1 MDFFGKKD
9 KMMEAFDAA
18 EEKETEGQAVEQAAE
33 EEEKATPITKKRSP
47 FAIWEVGGKEYKL
60 KLNTATITQ
69 LEAKYKTNLMNIMGT
84 GEGGMPALTVMLDIA
99 QNAMKD
105 WQHGVSKSMAA
116 DLFDKYLAEG
126 GSQLQFYTS
135 VYMNIFAVSGFF
147 STTLTE
153 QMQSTLEEANQTL

>member
-1 MDFFGKKD
+1 
-9 KMMEAFDAA
+9 
-18 EEKETEGQAVEQAAE
+18 
-33 EEEKATPITKKRSP
+33 
-47 FAIWEVGGKEYKL
+47 
-60 KLNTATITQ
+60 
-69 LEAKYKTNLMNIMGT
+69 MGT

-105 WQHGVSKSMAA
+105 WQHGVNKSMVA

-153 QMQSTLEEANQTL
+153 QMQSTLEDANQTL

>member
-84 GEGGMPALTVMLDIA
+84 GE
-99 QNAMKD
+99 
-105 WQHGVSKSMAA
+105 
-116 DLFDKYLAEG
+116 
-126 GSQLQFYTS
+126 
-135 VYMNIFAVSGFF
+135 
-147 STTLTE
+147 
-153 QMQSTLEEANQTL
+153 

>member
-1 MDFFGKKD
+1 MEFFKKD
-9 KMMEAFDAA
+9 KAMDAFDAA
-18 EEKETEGQAVEQAAE
+18 EEKEAENQATEQTE
-33 EEEKATPITKKRSP
+33 EEEKVTPITKKRSP

-69 LEAKYKTNLMNIMGT
+69 LETKYKTNLMNIMGT

-105 WQHGVSKSMAA
+105 WQHGVSKAMVA